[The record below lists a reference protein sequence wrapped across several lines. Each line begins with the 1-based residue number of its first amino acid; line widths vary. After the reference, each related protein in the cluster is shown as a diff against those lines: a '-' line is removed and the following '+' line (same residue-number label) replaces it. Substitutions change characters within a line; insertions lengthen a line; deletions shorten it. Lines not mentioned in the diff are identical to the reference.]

1 MNVKSEKDTQL
12 SDWMES
18 EYNWALAEK
27 TEQSPSVILV
37 WVCLVCTPSLIELS
51 SPPGS
56 STRNQYQFAEAG
68 VEFQQ
73 YYLS

>member
-1 MNVKSEKDTQL
+1 MSCLRKTTQT

-18 EYNWALAEK
+18 EYNWIQAEN
-27 TEQSPSVILV
+27 TEESPSMILA
-37 WVCLVCTPSLIELS
+37 WVCLVCTPSLTELS

-56 STRNQYQFAEAG
+56 STHNQHQFAEAG